1 MKIRRL
7 LNAQRD
13 VKQHYKMYK
22 AGKRWL
28 YTGISMATLGSALLF
43 GLTTNTEAATSN
55 TSDATSAS
63 TETATSAANQL
74 TAKTVALKAGATSSA
89 ASQSTVSSAA
99 SSTTTQSSATS
110 ATSTEAK
117 ASTASS
123 AASSAAKQST
133 AKSTA
138 SSAVNESSAASATTT
153 SSRTTGS
160 NATSSAAS
168 SVASSALKQS
178 GGSTNDQSLVSGIS
192 STTPAASS
200 TATPPSSVAGSTASS
215 AESSAVSN
223 DPTNASSTSS
233 SAASDTAAVTASDVA
248 NVSGATVV
256 VPSPATTD
264 NAEQVAAINLAN
276 NLVASGANQTLISS
290 AATATS
296 VVATAAKMARVVTA
310 AVATNITIGNV
321 SKTYNDQP
329 GTPVTYQVIL
339 SSNLK
344 APASWYLS
352 GTNNTMIAGASGDID
367 LTAVAQDAGI
377 YTITLTA
384 AGLAEIQAANP
395 GVDVTMADV
404 TAGTLTIKQAL
415 VPSQAIKVVS
425 QSKDF
430 DNDATNMPTNY
441 QVTLPSFLT
450 APTTWTLDSSNTAG
464 STTLTYDVPV
474 STGDLTNVSS
484 QSIGTYPITLS
495 TQGLSALQAA
505 NPNYAVTA
513 DAVVAGNFTIMVN
526 NKVIVGAATATTKLP
541 TTLSVTLNDGLTAPT
556 DWTVSYNNTGQNSI
570 VYNVP
575 ISYFDTSNVQLG
587 VNGNYSVTLTAAALD
602 ALKADNPTVAF
613 DGNNVQDGSIT
624 VNTAATA
631 STHFNPGNYYVTIKG
646 QSEGEAFTIADG
658 SGLTLELR
666 LLNNNAGKLTVS
678 NLTEF
683 VIIPSGFDI
692 ATVNAANQ
700 YTQSST
706 PAETLKAAIIAEL
719 ESGNV
724 AYSGLTVTQL
734 TDYNG
739 RQTFEIQF
747 GSVNTVGGLF
757 DLPVV
762 ANSDSGTTSGYVGTN
777 AGSPDSSVMYLTSD
791 PAYTQGDYAV
801 TLSGYSNVATVANA
815 LGITGA
821 YVLNSSY
828 TSFIYPYTI
837 VTGQVQDT
845 YNLVGPAKTN
855 LGSVS
860 FTGDSQ
866 TTYDPMTKLQAT
878 IVQNG
883 HTYVLVNSSVTTP
896 QLFPQIV
903 NPIASEATVSTGNT
917 YTVYYQEE
925 VNESDVADQVTAITV
940 QNQAKVYDGLTSTDP
955 TSYLVYVPAGYTV
968 PTDWIATT
976 KANYYEVATSSGDLD
991 LSGITSENIGSYVV
1005 KLSDQG
1011 LNDFAA
1017 ANPLYLLVKAVG
1029 ISGNLE
1035 ITPVVT
1041 TKYVDATTGAEI
1053 KTANVDDTIYKSGA
1067 AYKTSAAVI
1076 DGYVLTSTP
1085 ANASGTIGGENITVT
1100 YQYSQVGDY
1109 VVTPPNGGTPT
1120 TTPYQTDPNDPSTVT
1135 TPTNDPS
1142 NPVIPYVPGYTPTG
1156 PDGTALIP
1164 VDPNDPEAGYTPPT
1178 PTSPTADTEI
1188 NYTADTQTVT
1198 VNLVDETG
1206 KAVTNT
1212 AGKNSY
1218 TLTGKTGTAVD
1229 FSSVGKVVNGYVLK
1243 TDGTSTALNF
1253 DGDDATNQTVTLV
1266 YAQVGAYVVTPP
1278 NGGTSTTTPYQTDP
1292 NDPSTVTT
1300 PTNDPSNPVIP
1311 YVPGYTPTGPDGTV
1325 LTPIDPNDPEA
1336 GYTPPAPTSP
1346 TADTPINYTA
1356 DTQSATVNLVD
1367 ETGKAVTNSAGESSY
1382 TLTGKTGTAVDFSSV
1397 GKVVTGYVLQTD
1409 GTSTALNYDGDDT
1422 TNQTVTLVYAQVGGY
1437 VVTPPNGGT
1446 PTTTPYQTDPND
1458 PSTVTTPTNDPS
1470 NPVIPYVPGYTPTGP
1485 DGTTLTPVDPN
1496 DPEAGYTPPTP
1507 TSPTAD
1513 TEISYTADTQTVT
1526 VNLVDETGKAVTNTA
1541 GKSSYTLTGKT
1552 GIAVDFS
1559 SVGKVVNGYVLK
1571 TDGTSTALNFDGDDA
1586 TNQTVTLVYAQVGGY
1601 VVTPP
1606 NGGTPTTTPYQTD
1619 PNDPSTVTTPT
1630 NDPSNPVIPYV
1641 PGYTPTGPD
1650 GTALTPIDPNDPE
1663 AGYTPPA
1670 PTSPTADTE
1679 INYTADTQSAT
1690 VSYVDDTT
1698 GKTLIVD
1705 NLTGV
1710 SGATSSYQTTDRV
1723 NNYLLAGYTLVGSDY
1738 PGSQFIFDSDGATTQ
1753 SYLVHLVHG
1762 TSTATESKTVNQTI
1776 HYQYSDGTMASA
1788 DVTDHVT
1795 FTRTATTDK
1804 VTGNTTYTDWT
1815 AENGDTSFAAKVSP
1829 DMTGY
1834 TPDQKQVA
1842 AVLGVTEADADI
1854 NVTVTYAKNDAT
1866 APGNPGSA
1874 GSSTAPG
1881 NPGSAGSSTAPGN
1894 PGSAGSSTAPGNPGS
1909 ADSSTA
1915 PSNPGSATSSTVPEN
1930 PSTAATS
1937 TAAGAATPTNLAT
1950 VPQPAKA
1957 AEQTVTVNKT
1967 NVSAKGLAQAQSAQ
1981 SPRAKANSAL
1991 GMAKLP
1997 QTGAA
2002 NDSFLAVIGA
2012 FLVALFAPMVAWRKK
2027 KE

>member
-1 MKIRRL
+1 MK
-7 LNAQRD
+7 A
-13 VKQHYKMYK
+13 
-22 AGKRWL
+22 
-28 YTGISMATLGSALLF
+28 
-43 GLTTNTEAATSN
+43 
-55 TSDATSAS
+55 SAS
-63 TETATSAANQL
+63 
-74 TAKTVALKAGATSSA
+74 SSA
-89 ASQSTVSSAA
+89 ASQSTSSAA
-99 SSTTTQSSATS
+99 NATPSSASS
-110 ATSTEAK
+110 AAGSSAN

-123 AASSAAKQST
+123 ATSSAAQQST

-153 SSRTTGS
+153 GSQTTGS
-160 NATSSAAS
+160 SATSSAAS
-168 SVASSALKQS
+168 SVASSAVKQS
-178 GGSTNDQSLVSGIS
+178 ADLANDQSMATS
-192 STTPAASS
+192 STTSAVSS
-200 TATPPSSVAGSTASS
+200 TATQSSSVASSTASS
-215 AESSAVSN
+215 AGSSAAALN
-223 DPTNASSTSS
+223 DATNAASTGS
-233 SAASDTAAVTASDVA
+233 SAASDNAAVTASDVA
-248 NVSGATVV
+248 NISGATVV
-256 VPSPATTD
+256 VPGPATTD
-264 NAEQVAAINLAN
+264 TANQVAAISSAN
-276 NLVASGANQTLISS
+276 NLVTSGANQTAVSS
-290 AATATS
+290 ASTATS
-296 VVATAAKMARVVTA
+296 VVATAAKMARVATA

-367 LTAVAQDAGI
+367 LTAVAQDAGV

-395 GVDVTMADV
+395 GVDVTMAAV

-464 STTLTYDVPV
+464 STILTYDVPV
-474 STGDLTNVSS
+474 STGDLTSVSS

-495 TQGLSALQAA
+495 TQGLSDLQAA

-556 DWTVSYNNTGQNSI
+556 DWTVSYDNTGQNSI

-587 VNGNYSVTLTAAALD
+587 VDGNYSVTLTAAAL
-602 ALKADNPTVAF
+602 ATLRADNPTVSF
-613 DGNNVQDGSIT
+613 DSNNVQTGSIT

-631 STHFNPGNYYVTIKG
+631 TTHFNPGNYYVTIKG
-646 QSEGEAFTIADG
+646 QSEGQAFTIADG

-777 AGSPDSSVMYLTSD
+777 AGSPDSSVMYLTND

-801 TLSGYSNVATVANA
+801 TLYGYSNVASVANA

-828 TSFIYPYTI
+828 TNFIYPYTI

-845 YNLVGPAKTN
+845 YNLVGPDNTK
-855 LGSVS
+855 LGAVT

-878 IVQNG
+878 IVANG
-883 HTYVLVNSSVTTP
+883 HTYVLVNSSVITP

-955 TSYLVYVPAGYTV
+955 TSYLVYVPTGYTV
-968 PTDWIATT
+968 PSDWTATAN
-976 KANYYEVATSSGDLD
+976 ANYYEVATSSGDLD

-1053 KTANVDDTIYKSGA
+1053 KTASVDDTIYENGA

-1085 ANASGTIGGENITVT
+1085 TNASGTIGGENITVT

-1120 TTPYQTDPNDPSTVT
+1120 TTPYQTDPNDPSTVV

-1156 PDGTALIP
+1156 PDGTAL
-1164 VDPNDPEAGYTPPT
+1164 TP
-1178 PTSPTADTEI
+1178 A
-1188 NYTADTQTVT
+1188 
-1198 VNLVDETG
+1198 
-1206 KAVTNT
+1206 
-1212 AGKNSY
+1212 
-1218 TLTGKTGTAVD
+1218 
-1229 FSSVGKVVNGYVLK
+1229 
-1243 TDGTSTALNF
+1243 
-1253 DGDDATNQTVTLV
+1253 
-1266 YAQVGAYVVTPP
+1266 
-1278 NGGTSTTTPYQTDP
+1278 
-1292 NDPSTVTT
+1292 
-1300 PTNDPSNPVIP
+1300 
-1311 YVPGYTPTGPDGTV
+1311 
-1325 LTPIDPNDPEA
+1325 
-1336 GYTPPAPTSP
+1336 
-1346 TADTPINYTA
+1346 
-1356 DTQSATVNLVD
+1356 
-1367 ETGKAVTNSAGESSY
+1367 
-1382 TLTGKTGTAVDFSSV
+1382 
-1397 GKVVTGYVLQTD
+1397 
-1409 GTSTALNYDGDDT
+1409 
-1422 TNQTVTLVYAQVGGY
+1422 
-1437 VVTPPNGGT
+1437 
-1446 PTTTPYQTDPND
+1446 
-1458 PSTVTTPTNDPS
+1458 
-1470 NPVIPYVPGYTPTGP
+1470 
-1485 DGTTLTPVDPN
+1485 DPN

-1526 VNLVDETGKAVTNTA
+1526 VNLVDETGKAVTNSAGESSHTLTGKTGTAVDFSSVGKVVDGYVLKNDGTSKELDYDDDDSTNQTVTLVYAQVGGYVVTPPNGGTSTTTPYQTDPNDPSTVTTPTNDPSNPIIPYVPGYTPTGPDGTALTSVDPNDPEAGYTPPTPTSPTADTEISYTTDTQTVTVNLVDETGKAVTNSA

-1552 GIAVDFS
+1552 GTVVDFS
-1559 SVGKVVNGYVLK
+1559 SVGKVVNGYVLQ
-1571 TDGTSTALNFDGDDA
+1571 TDGTSTALDYDGDDS

-1619 PNDPSTVTTPT
+1619 PDDPSTVTTPT
-1630 NDPSNPVIPYV
+1630 NDPSNPIIPYV

-1650 GTALTPIDPNDPE
+1650 GTALTPVDPSDPEAGYTPPTPTSPTADTEISYTADTQTVTVNLVDETGKAVTNSAGESSYTLTGKTGTAVDFSSVGKVVDGYVLKNDGTSKELDYDGDDSTNQTVTLIYAQVGGYVVTPPNGGTPTTTPYPTDPNDPSTVTTPTNDPSNPIIPYVPGYTPTGPDGTALTPVDPNDPE
-1663 AGYTPPA
+1663 AGYTPPT
-1670 PTSPTADTE
+1670 PTSPTADTQ
-1679 INYTADTQSAT
+1679 ISYTADTQSAT

-1698 GKTLIVD
+1698 GKTLVVD

-1710 SGATSSYQTTDRV
+1710 SGGTSSYLTTDRV
-1723 NNYLLAGYTLVGSDY
+1723 NSYLLAGYTLVSNDY

-1753 SYLVHLVHG
+1753 SYLVHLVHA

-1776 HYQYSDGTMASA
+1776 HYQYSDGTTAAA
-1788 DVTDHVT
+1788 DVTDSVT

-1815 AENGDTSFAAKVSP
+1815 AENGDDIFAAKVSP
-1829 DMTGY
+1829 DITGY

-1842 AVLGVTEADADI
+1842 AVVGVTAADSDAT
-1854 NVTVTYAKNDAT
+1854 VTVTYAKNDATAPGNPGSASSST

-1894 PGSAGSSTAPGNPGS
+1894 PGSAGSSTAP
-1909 ADSSTA
+1909 
-1915 PSNPGSATSSTVPEN
+1915 SNPGSATSSTAPEN
-1930 PSTAATS
+1930 PSTVATS

-1950 VPQPAKA
+1950 VTQPAKA
-1957 AEQTVTVNKT
+1957 TEQTATVNKT

-1981 SPRAKANSAL
+1981 LPRTKANSAL